1 MARKPNATYPDS
13 VQPGIPVLDPLP
25 EGWVREPLGK
35 RLHEIKRP
43 VKMRDDCT
51 YNLVTVKR
59 SRGGAVKRESLHGKE
74 IKVKSQF
81 EVHCGDFLISKRQI
95 VHGACAL
102 VPEELHEAI
111 VSNEYSV
118 LGSKKDLDL
127 TFLRYLSETKYF
139 QETCFHSSI
148 GVHVEKMVFKL
159 DRWFKWEFNLPPK
172 SEQRKITHI
181 LTTWDAAI
189 TCTQKLFENSK
200 QQKKSLMQ
208 QLLTGR
214 RRLPG
219 HSGKWTPSHLK
230 SLLREESKRNKN
242 FHISLVLSVT
252 NHSGFVVQEEQFSKR
267 VASKDI
273 SNYKIVENGQFA
285 YNPSRI
291 NVGSFA
297 RLEAYPRAVVSPL
310 YIVFSIKNAAMLA
323 TDYFMAWMKSDI
335 ASQRIALSTQGSVR
349 DSISFDALCSLNI
362 LLPPL
367 DEQKAIAKILTAADA
382 LIAQYEVKLAH
393 LQQQKKALMQQLLT
407 GKIRVTPDT
416 PETSGNACETP
427 A

>member
-1 MARKPNATYPDS
+1 MARKRNATYPDS
-13 VQPGIPVLDPLP
+13 VQPGIPVLGPLP
-25 EGWVREPLGK
+25 EGWVRESLGK

-43 VKMRDDCT
+43 VKMRDECT

-59 SRGGAVKRESLHGKE
+59 NRGGAVKRDSLQGKE

-81 EVHCGDFLISKRQI
+81 EVHSGDFLISKRQI

-102 VPEELHEAI
+102 VPEELHGAI
-111 VSNEYSV
+111 VSNEYAI

-127 TFLRYLSETKYF
+127 TFLRYLSETKFF

-159 DRWFKWEFNLPPK
+159 DRWLKWEFNFPSQK
-172 SEQRKITHI
+172 EQQKIARI
-181 LTTWDAAI
+181 LSTWDAAI
-189 TCTQKLFENSK
+189 TCTQKLLESSK
-200 QQKKSLMQ
+200 QQKKALMQ

-219 HSGKWTPSHLK
+219 HNGKWTPAYLK
-230 SLLREESKRNKN
+230 SLLREESKRNKKS
-242 FHISLVLSVT
+242 HISLILSVT
-252 NHSGFVVQEEQFSKR
+252 NHSGFVIQEEQFSKR

-297 RLEAYPRAVVSPL
+297 RLDAYPKAVVSPL
-310 YIVFSIKNAAMLA
+310 YTVFSIKNVAALA
-323 TDYFMAWMKSDI
+323 TDYFMAWMRSDI

-349 DSISFDALCSLNI
+349 DSVNFDALCALNI

-382 LIAQYEVKLAH
+382 IIAQYEAKLAH
-393 LQQQKKALMQQLLT
+393 LQRQKKALMQQLLT

-416 PETSGNACETP
+416 PDTSGDASATP